1 MLGLLL
7 SGAAKLQDNP
17 NDNWLW
23 VLVQLFS
30 SSVEL
35 QKDPSDTR
43 LAGLRPLV
51 SGAGE
56 LSEGPDAAWLLVLG
70 PVRSDV
76 ALETVRGSR
85 EVRAEPARPRAAK
98 ARVVP
103 PAPVEPSPAAWA
115 PAASPCLAL
124 GPWPLAPARGQPGAL
139 PLTGAQASTAVTLPA
154 DHHVPQAGAA
164 SVGALRGT
172 GAAQEQL
179 AGPGAAKGFMAVRT
193 K

>member
-17 NDNWLW
+17 NDKWLW

-35 QKDPSDTR
+35 QEDPSDTR

-56 LSEGPDAAWLLVLG
+56 LSEGPDADWLLVLG
-70 PVRSDV
+70 PARSDV

-103 PAPVEPSPAAWA
+103 PAPVEPSSLGTRCQPL
-115 PAASPCLAL
+115 P

-139 PLTGAQASTAVTLPA
+139 PLTGAQASTAVTLAA